1 MPFDALDHKC
11 ANTIRGLAIDAIQAA
26 NSGHPGLPLGTADMA
41 YVLFSR
47 FVHTDPKDTKW
58 VNRDRFVLS
67 GGIYSIF
74 LSFPPPVYIFLTF
87 PSFFPLSRVVVV
99 VSISVVCLFDFTRWI
114 IEICWCYWG

>member
-74 LSFPPPVYIFLTF
+74 LSFSSPVSIFDLSF
-87 PSFFPLSRVVVV
+87 LPSFS
-99 VSISVVCLFDFTRWI
+99 C
-114 IEICWCYWG
+114 CCCCC

>member
-47 FVHTDPKDTKW
+47 FIHTDPKDTKW
-58 VNRDRFVLS
+58 VNRDRFILS
-67 GGIYSIF
+67 GGILFVLFF
-74 LSFPPPVYIFLTF
+74 LSSY
-87 PSFFPLSRVVVV
+87 FPLFAYLSF
-99 VSISVVCLFDFTRWI
+99 IFDL
-114 IEICWCYWG
+114 

>member
-74 LSFPPPVYIFLTF
+74 LSFPPLFTFLTF
-87 PSFFPLSRVVVV
+87 PPSFPLSRVVVV
-99 VSISVVCLFDFTRWI
+99 GISVVCLFDFTRWI